1 MKNNVNV
8 SYSKKDFQS
17 STSIKWC
24 PGCGDYSIYNA
35 VIHAFAKLNTLREN
49 FLVVSGIGCS
59 SRFPYYCQTYG
70 FHTIHGRAPTIAMG
84 AKTIND
90 KLSVWIVT
98 GDGDSLSIG
107 GNHFIHIIRK
117 NPDIK
122 IMLFNNQIYGLTKG
136 QYSPTSKNDLKTKTS
151 PFGVI
156 ETPIKALTLALIM
169 GATFIARAVATDT
182 KHMQNIII
190 QAGLH
195 KGISIIEIL
204 TNCIIFND
212 DAFYPFEAK
221 LVRNDNIVFLNHDKP
236 LIYGKKNNR
245 GLLLNGMNI
254 EAVDITESNNS
265 KILIHKIDDNDTT
278 MHFALC
284 NLEYPKYPLPV
295 GIFRQ
300 IIRPTYHDVLDQ
312 HKSMAIKNAKI
323 KTVGE
328 LLNSGDT
335 WKIE

>member
-1 MKNNVNV
+1 MINNFSV
-8 SYSKKDFQS
+8 SYNKKDFQS

-35 VIHAFAKLNTLREN
+35 VIHAFAKLNTLRED

-70 FHTIHGRAPTIAMG
+70 FHTLHGRAPTIAMG
-84 AKTIND
+84 AKTINN

-98 GDGDSLSIG
+98 GDGDALSIG

-136 QYSPTSKNDLKTKTS
+136 QYSPTSTSDLKTKTS
-151 PFGVI
+151 PYGII
-156 ETPIKALTLALIM
+156 ETPIKALTLSLIM
-169 GATFIARAVATDT
+169 GATFIARAVATDV
-182 KHMQNIII
+182 KHMQNVII

-195 KGISIIEIL
+195 KGISVIEIL

-221 LVRNDNIVFLNHDKP
+221 LVRNDNIVFLNHGEM
-236 LIYGKKNNR
+236 LTYGKNKDK
-245 GLLLNGMNI
+245 GLTLNGMDI
-254 EAVDITESNNS
+254 ETMDINEKNTSQVLVHKKDGNNS
-265 KILIHKIDDNDTT
+265 ML
-278 MHFALC
+278 HFALC
-284 NLEYPKYPLPV
+284 NLEYPQYPLPV
-295 GIFRQ
+295 GIFKQ
-300 IIRPTYHDVLDQ
+300 VIQPSYHDVLNK
-312 HKSMAIKNAKI
+312 HKSIAVKNAKI
-323 KTVGE
+323 KNVHE

-335 WKIE
+335 WTIE